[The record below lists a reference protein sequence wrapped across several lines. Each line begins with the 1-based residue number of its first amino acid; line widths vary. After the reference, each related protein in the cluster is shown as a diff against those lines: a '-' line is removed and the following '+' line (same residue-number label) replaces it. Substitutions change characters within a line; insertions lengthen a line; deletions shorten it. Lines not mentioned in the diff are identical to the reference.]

1 MATVVIL
8 TGMSGAGKSTALFA
22 FEEMEY
28 YCIENVP
35 LPLYDQL
42 FKLIASGDERYQ
54 KAVVSVNLTEA
65 SQAIDIAK
73 KQSGLTVRVVGL
85 VATIDQLLSRYKLT
99 RHAHPLQTKGSTL
112 SRAIKQEL
120 ALFNDGHGLFDVVID
135 TSSLSVADFRSKL
148 FKAFLGKPTDSLT
161 LAFVSFGYKY
171 GIPADVDL
179 IIDARILPNPFW
191 VNELRDATGYDPA
204 VIKYVFEHD
213 TGREYLQNVEKYI
226 RYYLSF
232 FIKESRP
239 FYTIGIGCTGG
250 QHRSVAVAEY
260 LANLFGRELKTTA
273 THRDLH
279 TSPKGDHES

>member
-8 TGMSGAGKSTALFA
+8 TGLSGAGKSTALFA

-35 LPLYDQL
+35 LPLYEQL
-42 FKLIASGDERYQ
+42 FKLINNGDERYQ

-65 SQAIDIAK
+65 RQAIAIAK
-73 KQSGLTVRVVGL
+73 AQPGLTVRVIGL
-85 VATIDQLLSRYKLT
+85 AATIEELLSRYKLT

-120 ALFNDGHGLFDVVID
+120 ELFKDCHGEFDLVID
-135 TSSLSVADFRSKL
+135 TTNLSVAQMRSKL
-148 FKAFLGKPTDSLT
+148 FTAFLEKATDSLT
-161 LAFVSFGYKY
+161 LAFVSFGYKH

-179 IIDARILPNPFW
+179 IIDTRILPNPFW
-191 VNELRDATGYDPA
+191 VAELREKTGRDPE
-204 VIKYVFEHD
+204 VVKYVFDNEI
-213 TGREYLQNVEKYI
+213 GKVFLNNVEKYI
-226 RYYLSF
+226 RYYLAF

-250 QHRSVAVAEY
+250 QHRSVAVSEY
-260 LANLFGRELKTTA
+260 LSNLFQSEVKTSVN
-273 THRDLH
+273 HRDMIPSH
-279 TSPKGDHES
+279 KGENES